1 MNKSNNTTVST
12 SAIRIEDLVR
22 FLHPLTG
29 EKEIGLVVQKKLMPS
44 MKIRRI
50 DPYIKYGIIC
60 RRELIWITS
69 DNIYELERIEV

>member
-1 MNKSNNTTVST
+1 MNKSNNTTIST
-12 SAIRIEDLVR
+12 SAISIEDLVR

-29 EKEIGLVVQKKLMPS
+29 KKEIGLVVQKKLMPS

-69 DNIYELERIEV
+69 DNIYKLERIEV